1 MPSFFIRAA
10 NENDRPFIREFI
22 ARRWYGEA
30 IIVHGEFFYPAELP
44 GFVAMKDQRVL
55 GLVTYHI
62 RTPECEI
69 ITLDSLAEGMGIGS
83 QLIQAVKKTA
93 VEAGCIC
100 LTLIT
105 TNDNLESLGFYQ
117 KRGFRIRTVYP
128 SAVERAREFKPSIP
142 RLGNNGIP
150 IRDEIQLEMNL

>member
-105 TNDNLESLGFYQ
+105 TNDNLEALGFYQ
-117 KRGFRIRTVYP
+117 KHDFRIRAVYP
-128 SAVERAREFKPSIP
+128 DAIERAREFKPSIP

-150 IRDEIQLEMNL
+150 IRDEIQLEMKL